1 MTSWSSREQAPLP
14 ASIRETQN
22 TMKRRKTRTVYLGKL
37 PVGGEHPISIQ
48 SMTKTDTRDAVAT
61 ANQIARLEKIGCEV
75 VRVAVPDLEAADALK
90 VIRGR
95 VSIPLVADIHFNYRL
110 ALKAIKCGVN
120 GLHINPGNIGSA
132 ANVEKVV
139 KSAADAG
146 IPIRIGVN
154 SGSLEKEFQDDIK
167 GEGRELIDT
176 TAQAMV
182 DSALKHIRILEKLDF
197 GDIKVS
203 LKSSDVATTL
213 AAYERLAG
221 ECDYPFH
228 IGITEAGTLLTGAV
242 KSAVGIALLLDRGLG
257 DTVRVSLSAPPERE
271 VVVARTLLR
280 SLGLRH
286 EGAEVVSCPTC
297 GRCTIDV
304 EGMAAEVEEKLAG
317 VKESITVAVMGCAV
331 NGPGE
336 AKRADYGVAGG
347 KGQGVVFRHGEIVFK
362 NIDESDIVKKLLSQ
376 IKELK

>member
-1 MTSWSSREQAPLP
+1 M
-14 ASIRETQN
+14 
-22 TMKRRKTRTVYLGKL
+22 YLGKL
-37 PVGGEHPISIQ
+37 PVGSEHPISIQ

-61 ANQIARLEKIGCEV
+61 VNQIARLERIGCDI

-110 ALKAIKCGVN
+110 ALKAIKCGVD
-120 GLHINPGNIGSA
+120 GLRINPGNIGSV

-154 SGSLEKEFQDDIK
+154 SGSLEKEFQDGVR
-167 GEGRELIDT
+167 GEGRELIDK
-176 TAQAMV
+176 TAEAMAN
-182 DSALKHIRILEKLDF
+182 SALKHIRILEKLNF
-197 GDIKVS
+197 GEIKVS
-203 LKSSDVATTL
+203 LKSSDVSTTL
-213 AAYERLAG
+213 AAHELLAR

-271 VVVARTLLR
+271 VVVARTMLR

-317 VKESITVAVMGCAV
+317 VKECITVAVMGCAV

-347 KGQGVVFRHGEIVFK
+347 KGQGVVFRHGEVVFK
-362 NIDESDIVKKLLSQ
+362 SVDESDIMEKLLSQ
-376 IKELK
+376 IKELE

>member
-1 MTSWSSREQAPLP
+1 MQ
-14 ASIRETQN
+14 
-22 TMKRRKTRTVYLGKL
+22 RRKTRTVCLGKL
-37 PVGGEHPISIQ
+37 SVGSEHPISIQ

-61 ANQIARLEKIGCEV
+61 ANQINRLEQVGCEV
-75 VRVAVPDLEAADALK
+75 ARVAVPDLEAVDALK
-90 VIRGR
+90 VIKGR

-110 ALKAIKCGVN
+110 ALKAIKSGVD
-120 GLHINPGNIGSA
+120 GLRINPGNIGSS

-139 KSAADAG
+139 KSAAAAG

-154 SGSLEKEFQDDIK
+154 SGSVEKEFQDGIK
-167 GEGRELIDT
+167 GEGQELIDT

-182 DSALKHIRILEKLDF
+182 SSALKHIRILEKLNF

-203 LKSSDVATTL
+203 LKSSDVPTTL
-213 AAYERLAG
+213 AAYELLAR

-228 IGITEAGTLLTGAV
+228 IGITEAGTLLTGSV
-242 KSAVGIALLLDRGLG
+242 KSAVGIALLLDKGLG
-257 DTVRVSLSAPPERE
+257 DTLRVSLSAPPERE
-271 VVVARTLLR
+271 VMVARTILR

-304 EGMAAEVEEKLAG
+304 EGLAAEVEERLVG
-317 VKESITVAVMGCAV
+317 VKEAITVAIMGCAV

-347 KGQGVVFRHGEIVFK
+347 RGQGVVFQHGKVVCK
-362 NIDESDIVKKLLSQ
+362 NVEESNIIEKLLSQ
-376 IKELK
+376 IKELE

>member
-1 MTSWSSREQAPLP
+1 
-14 ASIRETQN
+14 
-22 TMKRRKTRTVYLGKL
+22 
-37 PVGGEHPISIQ
+37 
-48 SMTKTDTRDAVAT
+48 MTKTDTRDAVAT

-110 ALKAIKCGVN
+110 ALKAIKAGVD
-120 GLHINPGNIGSA
+120 GLRINPGNIGSA

-154 SGSLEKEFQDDIK
+154 SGSVEKEFQDAIK

-182 DSALKHIRILEKLDF
+182 DSALKHIRILEKFDF

-203 LKSSDVATTL
+203 LKSSDVETTV
-213 AAYERLAG
+213 AAYELLAG

-271 VVVARTLLR
+271 VVVARNILR

-286 EGAEVVSCPTC
+286 EGAEVVSCPMC

-304 EGMAAEVEEKLAG
+304 EGMAEEVEEKLAG
-317 VKESITVAVMGCAV
+317 VKEAITVAVMGCAV

-347 KGQGVVFRHGEIVFK
+347 KGQGVVFSHGEVVCK
-362 NIDESDIVKKLLSQ
+362 NVDESNIIEKLLAQ

>member
-1 MTSWSSREQAPLP
+1 ME
-14 ASIRETQN
+14 
-22 TMKRRKTRTVYLGKL
+22 RRKTRTVYLGKL
-37 PVGGEHPISIQ
+37 SIGSEHPISIQ

-61 ANQIARLEKIGCEV
+61 ANQIARLERIGCEV
-75 VRVAVPDLEAADALK
+75 VRVAVPDIEAADALK

-110 ALKAIKCGVN
+110 ALKAIKSRVD
-120 GLHINPGNIGSA
+120 GLRINPGNIGSV
-132 ANVEKVV
+132 ANVEEVV
-139 KSAADAG
+139 KSASDAG

-154 SGSLEKEFQDDIK
+154 SGSLEKEFQDSVR

-176 TAQAMV
+176 MAEAMV
-182 DSALKHIRILEKLDF
+182 SSALKHIRILEKLKF

-213 AAYERLAG
+213 VAHERLAE

-242 KSAVGIALLLDRGLG
+242 KSAAGIALLLDRGLG
-257 DTVRVSLSAPPERE
+257 DTIRVSLSAPPERE

-304 EGMAAEVEEKLAG
+304 ESMAAEVEVKLAG

-347 KGQGVVFRHGEIVFK
+347 KGQGVVFSHGEVVFK
-362 NIDESDIVKKLLSQ
+362 SVDESDIIEKLLSQ

>member
-1 MTSWSSREQAPLP
+1 MR
-14 ASIRETQN
+14 
-22 TMKRRKTRTVYLGKL
+22 RRKTRTVYLGKL
-37 PVGGEHPISIQ
+37 PIGSEHPISIQ

-61 ANQIARLEKIGCEV
+61 VNQIKRLEQIGCEA
-75 VRVAVPDLEAADALK
+75 VRVAVPDTEAADALK
-90 VIRGR
+90 VIRSR
-95 VSIPLVADIHFNYRL
+95 TPIPLVADIHFNYRL
-110 ALKAIKCGVN
+110 ALRAIKQGVD
-120 GLHINPGNIGSA
+120 GLRINPGNIGSR

-139 KSAADAG
+139 KAATDAG

-154 SGSLEKEFQDDIK
+154 SGSVEKEFQSVIK
-167 GEGRELIDT
+167 GEGQRLIET
-176 TAQAMV
+176 TAKAMLK
-182 DSALKHIRILEKLDF
+182 SALKHIGILEKLKF
-197 GDIKVS
+197 RDIKVS
-203 LKSSDVATTL
+203 LKASDVLTTL
-213 AAYERLAG
+213 RAYELLAR

-242 KSAVGIALLLDRGLG
+242 KSAVGVALLLEKGLG

-271 VVVARTLLR
+271 VMVARTILR

-304 EGMAAEVEEKLAG
+304 ERLAANIEESLTG
-317 VKESITVAVMGCAV
+317 VKEAITVAVMGCAV

-347 KGQGVVFRHGEIVFK
+347 KGRGVIFRHGKIVCK
-362 NIDESDIVKKLLSQ
+362 NVDESNIIETLLSE
-376 IKELK
+376 IKELE

>member
-1 MTSWSSREQAPLP
+1 MQ
-14 ASIRETQN
+14 
-22 TMKRRKTRTVYLGKL
+22 RRKTRTVCLGKL
-37 PVGGEHPISIQ
+37 SVGSEHPISIQ

-61 ANQIARLEKIGCEV
+61 ANQINRLEQVGCEV
-75 VRVAVPDLEAADALK
+75 ARVAVPDLEAADALK
-90 VIRGR
+90 VIKGR

-110 ALKAIKCGVN
+110 ALKAIKSGVD
-120 GLHINPGNIGSA
+120 GLRINPGNIGSS

-139 KSAADAG
+139 KSAAAAG

-154 SGSLEKEFQDDIK
+154 SGSVEKEFQDGIK
-167 GEGRELIDT
+167 GEGQELIDT

-182 DSALKHIRILEKLDF
+182 SSARKHIRILEKLNF

-203 LKSSDVATTL
+203 LKSSDVPTTL
-213 AAYERLAG
+213 AAYELLAR

-228 IGITEAGTLLTGAV
+228 IGITEAGTLLTGSV
-242 KSAVGIALLLDRGLG
+242 KSAVGIALLLDKGLG
-257 DTVRVSLSAPPERE
+257 DTLRVSLSAPPERE
-271 VVVARTLLR
+271 VMVARTILR

-304 EGMAAEVEEKLAG
+304 EGLAAEVEERLVG
-317 VKESITVAVMGCAV
+317 VKEAITVAIMGCAV

-347 KGQGVVFRHGEIVFK
+347 RGQGVVFQHGKVVCK
-362 NIDESDIVKKLLSQ
+362 NVEESNIIEKLLSQ
-376 IKELK
+376 IKELE